1 MAGRIA
7 VLRAQRLVRSCI
19 RALRLLPD
27 QVSRRGAPSARVR
40 FCLRTRKRNPIEPDA
55 NSQAKSAYGGSVK
68 NRPKF
73 AKLLFA
79 Q

>member
-19 RALRLLPD
+19 RALRWPPD
-27 QVSRRGAPSARVR
+27 QISRRGAASVRLR

-55 NSQAKSAYGGSVK
+55 NGQAKSAHGGSVK

>member
-1 MAGRIA
+1 MARRIA
-7 VLRAQRLVRSCI
+7 VLRMQRLVRSCI
-19 RALRLLPD
+19 LAARLPHAWR
-27 QVSRRGAPSARVR
+27 SRGESPGARR
-40 FCLRTRKRNPIEPDA
+40 RICLRTRKRNPIEPDA
-55 NSQAKSAYGGSVK
+55 KAQAKSAPAGSVK